1 MPSPLFDFLFLV
13 AFFVPI
19 AMYVIGV
26 LMLMASLVA
35 TIAGERTVALVH
47 PFRVRWQW

>member
-1 MPSPLFDFLFLV
+1 MPSPFVDFLFLV

-26 LMLMASLVA
+26 LVLMASLVA
-35 TIAGERTVALVH
+35 THWAEHRGIARHIEAAAH
-47 PFRVRWQW
+47 